1 MNKVDRNLYFN
12 METFAA
18 YPINPVAL
26 PAREKALAQIQA
38 GSSDLYCRQESPLP
52 PEWILEGN
60 PVARSL
66 PLTRASDGNLSSGLW
81 DCQAGKFTFIFG
93 YDEIVHIL
101 EGEVTVEE
109 KGRTRTLQAGDVAF
123 FPEGLETRWTV
134 PRYVKKLAVFR
145 SVRHSIMARVQRK
158 LKRLMVG
165 LLG

>member
-1 MNKVDRNLYFN
+1 MQTL
-12 METFAA
+12 TAS
-18 YPINPVAL
+18 PISPMV
-26 PAREKALAQIQA
+26 PSTRDIALAKIQA
-38 GSSDLYCRQESPLP
+38 GSTDLYCRQDSPLP

-66 PLTRASDGNLSSGLW
+66 PLTRASDGHLSSGLW

-93 YDEIVHIL
+93 NDEIVHIL

-109 KGRTRTLQAGDVAF
+109 PGRTRTLRAGDVAF

-158 LKRLMVG
+158 LKRLVAG